1 MLNSFRNDDIRTAR
15 ENLRLTIDEA
25 LVYGIFDQEDHRDI
39 NNHIDLMIQ
48 DNHMTLENL
57 VEKNNELKEDIHRVK
72 QNQRINQ
79 RIWNQWEMDPLQGY
93 IVSNNQQLEL
103 HQAPQESSQLFGGPS
118 IDTIPIH
125 QPPQPPPPAPA
136 AGANARAT
144 FDSFFTD
151 DF

>member
-72 QNQRINQ
+72 QNQRINE
-79 RIWNQWEMDPLQGY
+79 RIWNPWEMDP
-93 IVSNNQQLEL
+93 
-103 HQAPQESSQLFGGPS
+103 
-118 IDTIPIH
+118 IPIH
-125 QPPQPPPPAPA
+125 QPPQPPPPPPA
-136 AGANARAT
+136 AGADARAT